1 MGLNF
6 HFKLYLCRKRVV
18 FLSTIFLIRFR
29 RFVRGC
35 HFHGHICRRR
45 RRQRR
50 ELYLKIHSIN
60 HQFVQPYA
68 SHAIYINN
76 LFLGDHWNRFEQ
88 KVCCSLTFHGFWY
101 RTVRSRPT
109 TAKTST
115 NSKSTFGVIFHSFAL
130 LLSAFYVEIN
140 RICLF
145 IRLSL
150 GRFSLQFSFSNANLA
165 WSSWFHMYGAGFYY
179 LLCAEAFIYWAIE
192 LMELSTGKKSVTI
205 LVSLFVCYYSRCT
218 WNGPSFCG
226 SPFSGPD
233 AMPKRNLL
241 CWISNRSFE

>member
-45 RRQRR
+45 RRQWR

-150 GRFSLQFSFSNANLA
+150 GRFSLQFSFSNANSA
-165 WSSWFHMYGAGFYY
+165 WSSWHMYGAGFHY
-179 LLCAEAFIYWAIE
+179 LLCAEAF
-192 LMELSTGKKSVTI
+192 
-205 LVSLFVCYYSRCT
+205 
-218 WNGPSFCG
+218 
-226 SPFSGPD
+226 
-233 AMPKRNLL
+233 
-241 CWISNRSFE
+241 